1 MSKYGVT
8 LSPGRVAE
16 QTASRVKQLRKQAG
30 YSQLELAE
38 RSEVSLGSLKRF
50 EQTGKVSL
58 DNLLRLLQVLGRL
71 EELNGILL
79 PTPDLEH
86 TTRRAKE
93 MGDAERI

>member
-1 MSKYGVT
+1 M
-8 LSPGRVAE
+8 SPGQVAA
-16 QTASRVKQLRKQAG
+16 QMASRIKRLRKQAG

-86 TTRRAKE
+86 IVQRAKA
-93 MGDAERI
+93 MGDAE